1 MNQDILQSSD
11 NGTILKL
18 DPRTKIIVLVILN
31 LIVFGEAPLHITI
44 FLVVIPFFL
53 LLFSKREKAALIYIS
68 AYTLAILGEIYL
80 VPVTHGALNVLVVMI
95 TNLIVRMMPGI
106 VMAYYLLV
114 TTKVSEF
121 MAAMERIRIPEIITI
136 PISVVFRFF
145 PTLIEEFRSIMD
157 AMRMRGIGL
166 NIRTFKS
173 PLTVLEYI
181 LVPLLINAVKTGD
194 ELSAASLTRGLSN
207 PVKRT
212 HICEVGFKIP
222 DIIVLS
228 VSTVALTIF
237 ILSRY
242 GVF

>member
-11 NGTILKL
+11 TGIRLKL
-18 DPRTKIIVLVILN
+18 DPRTKIIVLIILN
-31 LIVFGEAPLHITI
+31 LIVFWDAPLHIAI
-44 FLVVIPFFL
+44 FLVAIPFFL
-53 LLFSKREKAALIYIS
+53 LLFSKREKTALIYIS
-68 AYTLAILGEIYL
+68 AYILAVLGEIYL